1 MARLDGRD
9 ARQTEQSE
17 GEAEGSESTTGE
29 SDLLGAAKARSWVGA
44 GGNGNIDAC
53 GRGTND
59 GVGYAWG
66 MPWLYRG

>member
-17 GEAEGSESTTGE
+17 GEEEGSESTTGE

-44 GGNGNIDAC
+44 AGNGIIDA
-53 GRGTND
+53 
-59 GVGYAWG
+59 
-66 MPWLYRG
+66 

>member
-44 GGNGNIDAC
+44 GGNGNIDA
-53 GRGTND
+53 
-59 GVGYAWG
+59 
-66 MPWLYRG
+66 